1 MPNQNQHCSC
11 HLQKLTYLV
20 ILQGRFGFSTRSQS
34 CEIRHGA
41 LQQVAASDCS
51 CRILRRPKDTNSK
64 HALPED
70 VGHRCQCSHSSED
83 AARLS
88 SMNIA
93 PVMKL
98 DHMLGEPNERG
109 LTIPPSSFWQ
119 PHWHSTSCPEAVL
132 PPASLASSFAVR
144 LRYGLRAAMWSCVS
158 DSNGKV
164 SVVGGV

>member
-1 MPNQNQHCSC
+1 MPKRSQHCS
-11 HLQKLTYLV
+11 HYPQTLTYLV
-20 ILQGRFGFSTRSQS
+20 ILKSRFGFSARSRS
-34 CEIRHGA
+34 CETRHGA

-51 CRILRRPKDTNSK
+51 CRILRQPKDTNSK

-88 SMNIA
+88 SMNIS

-98 DHMLGEPNERG
+98 DHVLGEPNERG

-119 PHWHSTSCPEAVL
+119 PHWHKTSCPEAVL
-132 PPASLASSFAVR
+132 PPASLASAFAVR
-144 LRYGLRAAMWSCVS
+144 LRYGLRDAMWCCVS
-158 DSNGKV
+158 DSKGKV
-164 SVVGGV
+164 SVA

>member
-1 MPNQNQHCSC
+1 MPKRNQHYSYYT
-11 HLQKLTYLV
+11 QTFTYLV
-20 ILQGRFGFSTRSQS
+20 ISRSRYEFSARSQP
-34 CEIRHGA
+34 CETWHGA

-51 CRILRRPKDTNSK
+51 SRLLRRPKDTNSRR
-64 HALPED
+64 ALPED
-70 VGHRCQCSHSSED
+70 VDHRCQCSHSSED

-98 DHMLGEPNERG
+98 DHVLGEPNERG

-132 PPASLASSFAVR
+132 PPASLASAFAVR
-144 LRYGLRAAMWSCVS
+144 LGYGLRASMWSCVS
-158 DSNGKV
+158 DNNGKV